1 MSQLKRL
8 FEPFRI
14 GRIELKNR
22 IELTPLGMG
31 YCANLRVTD
40 RMKTFYNELAKG
52 GPGLVGISCTPTR
65 LEEDAPFPGIY
76 SDEFITELR
85 ELVEVCRAHGAK
97 VYCQLVT
104 CYGWASGSGPVEW
117 ISPSGITVYGRTRPA
132 FYNGLIPAGPQPRA
146 LTIADI
152 QQMVDATG
160 DAARRSRQA
169 GFDAVEVIASNGYIL
184 SQFLSPLT
192 NQRTDEYG
200 GSLENRMRIHLDI
213 VDSIKKKAGG
223 DYPIRFL
230 LSPQHAEGGYTMD
243 ELKAFASALEGAGV
257 QGFGTRPGWHDDR
270 VEMLQMAVP
279 QGAWVFIAEE
289 LKKVVNVPVSAG
301 GRISDPLVAEQVLAE
316 GRADLVYM
324 ARALFAD
331 PELLNKA
338 REGRFDEIRPCIG
351 CMDCFDQ
358 SAAGLEVTCSVN
370 ARAGREGEY
379 IIEPATKTKKVFIIG
394 GGPAGMEAARIA
406 AQRGHHVTLSEKK
419 DRLGGQLLLAA
430 VPPHKDAINGLTRYL
445 TNQVVN
451 SQVEVKLG
459 HEVSLE
465 SIEEKKPDVVIM
477 ATGAIPIVP
486 DIPGAKGS
494 NVVTA
499 FDVLA
504 GYKEVGEKVV
514 IVGGGMVGCETA
526 EFLAERGKNV
536 TIVEMLKRVGNDIGP
551 ATRRGTLV
559 RLEKSKVRIETNVKA
574 EEITDKGLRGIR
586 DGSSEFFESDSIV
599 LAMGTRPDKRLAKE
613 LEGKVTELHLIGDC
627 VEPHRIM
634 EAIKDGFHIAREI

>member
-31 YCANLRVTD
+31 YCTNLRVTD
-40 RMKTFYNELAKG
+40 RMKNFYNELAKG
-52 GPGLVGISCTPTR
+52 GPGLIGISCTPSH
-65 LEEDAPFPGIY
+65 LEEGAPFPGIY
-76 SDEFITELR
+76 SDEFIPELR
-85 ELVEVCRAHGAK
+85 DLVKVCCAHGAK

-104 CYGWASGSGPVEW
+104 CYGWAFGSGPVEW
-117 ISPSGITVYGRTRPA
+117 ISPSGTTVHGRTRPA
-132 FYNGLIPAGPQPRA
+132 FYAGLTPAGPQPRA
-146 LTIADI
+146 LTIAEI
-152 QQMVDATG
+152 QRMVDAMG

-169 GFDAVEVIASNGYIL
+169 GFDAVEIVASSGYIL

-192 NQRTDEYG
+192 NKRTDEYG
-200 GSLENRMRIHLDI
+200 GSLENRMRISLDI

-230 LSPQHAEGGYTMD
+230 LSPQHTEGGYTMD
-243 ELKAFASALEGAGV
+243 ELKVFASALERAGV

-289 LKKVVNVPVSAG
+289 LKKLVNVPVSAG
-301 GRISDPLVAEQVLAE
+301 GKISDPFVAEQVIAE

-331 PELLNKA
+331 HELLNKA
-338 REGRFDEIRPCIG
+338 REGRFDEIRPCIS
-351 CMDCFDQ
+351 CMRCFDQ
-358 SAAGLEVTCSVN
+358 SAAGMEVACSVN

-406 AQRGHHVTLSEKK
+406 AQRGHHVTLCEKS
-419 DRLGGQLLLAA
+419 DRLGGQLLMAG
-430 VPPHKDAINGLTRYL
+430 VPPNKDAINKLTRYL
-445 TNQVVN
+445 TNQMVN

-459 HEVSLE
+459 HEVSLK

-477 ATGAIPIVP
+477 ATGAVPIIPE
-486 DIPGAKGS
+486 IPGVEGS
-494 NVVTA
+494 NVVAA

-526 EFLAERGKNV
+526 ELLAERGKKV

-551 ATRRGTLV
+551 ATRRGTLM
-559 RLEKSKVRIETNVKA
+559 RLEKNRVRIETNVKVEA
-574 EEITDKGLRGIR
+574 ITDKGVRGIR
-586 DGSSEFFESDSIV
+586 DGSSEFFEGDSIV
-599 LAMGTRPDKRLAKE
+599 LAIGTRPDKELAKE

-627 VEPHRIM
+627 VEPHQIM